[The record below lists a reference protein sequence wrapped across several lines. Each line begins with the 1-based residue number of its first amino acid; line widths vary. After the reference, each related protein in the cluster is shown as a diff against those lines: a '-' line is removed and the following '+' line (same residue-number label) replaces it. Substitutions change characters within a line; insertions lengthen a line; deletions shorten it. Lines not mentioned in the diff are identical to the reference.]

1 MRFKRHALEFRVL
14 RLRLLQQVCVPKLM
28 TRQINMHQ
36 HALGIG
42 FGYSDAFW
50 VRLWDHCGTV
60 RAMCWDQGRSQRGLS
75 PFEGC
80 SGITDEVS
88 GGVIT
93 GDHRVILVGVITV
106 RAWTRWDRG

>member
-50 VRLWDHCGTV
+50 VRLWDH
-60 RAMCWDQGRSQRGLS
+60 
-75 PFEGC
+75 
-80 SGITDEVS
+80 
-88 GGVIT
+88 
-93 GDHRVILVGVITV
+93 
-106 RAWTRWDRG
+106 